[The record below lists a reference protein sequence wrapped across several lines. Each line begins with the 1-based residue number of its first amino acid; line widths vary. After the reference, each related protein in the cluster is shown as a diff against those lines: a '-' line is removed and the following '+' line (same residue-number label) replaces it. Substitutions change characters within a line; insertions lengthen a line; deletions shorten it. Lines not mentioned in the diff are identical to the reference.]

1 MGGWWG
7 ALAVSQHIDTSKN
20 IKVWTVSQRH
30 NTLTQENTLM
40 LGLCHN
46 TFTPARTP
54 RIYTWMLKLCYALH
68 SYMINV
74 HSSSSS

>member
-1 MGGWWG
+1 MGWEWVDGGG

-20 IKVWTVSQRH
+20 IKVWAVSQRH
-30 NTLTQENTLM
+30 NTLTQENTLK

-54 RIYTWMLKLCYALH
+54 RIYIYMDVKIVLCTA
-68 SYMINV
+68 
-74 HSSSSS
+74 